1 MLIQEAV
8 QDAFRDWAKIHH
20 LILRKSKSGQ
30 VPSKLTLIKPSVASV
45 TENTTANLNN
55 LTTVEKT

>member
-1 MLIQEAV
+1 MLLGTGL
-8 QDAFRDWAKIHH
+8 KIHH

-55 LTTVEKT
+55 LIPVEKT

>member
-1 MLIQEAV
+1 MLFETELE
-8 QDAFRDWAKIHH
+8 IHH

-30 VPSKLTLIKPSVASV
+30 APIKLTLIKPSVASV

-55 LTTVEKT
+55 LITVEKT